1 MTPRAVTGGVE
12 LSAEPKIPRLPRQN
26 RDNYFT
32 GSEFSK
38 KQVLE
43 RLQFGDLSG
52 RNRSAI
58 ERKFSNVSAILDA
71 VNAPWL
77 RGFKPLTHVQR
88 ALQEHVIAVA
98 KRRGILI
105 RND

>member
-1 MTPRAVTGGVE
+1 MRRDWNRKEIEAAVG
-12 LSAEPKIPRLPRQN
+12 A
-26 RDNYFT
+26 YFWML
-32 GSEFSK
+32 GEQIAGNEFSK
-38 KQVLE
+38 KRVVE
-43 RLQFGDLSG
+43 RLQLGDLSG

-71 VNAPWL
+71 VYAPWL

-88 ALQEHVIAVA
+88 ALQEQVIAVA